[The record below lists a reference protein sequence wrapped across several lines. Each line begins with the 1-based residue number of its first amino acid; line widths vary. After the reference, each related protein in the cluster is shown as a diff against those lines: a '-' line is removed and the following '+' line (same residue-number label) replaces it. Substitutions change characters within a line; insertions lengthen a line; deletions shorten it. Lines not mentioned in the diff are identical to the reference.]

1 MDLGPHSDWDREN
14 EEYDFLD
21 RKVEIRID
29 DYDTFAVD
37 HTLSLIIVPISR
49 QLKEARHG
57 SPGIE
62 EADIPDV
69 HSIKNHCE
77 NIGHKFKKA

>member
-1 MDLGPHSDWDREN
+1 MN
-14 EEYDFLD
+14 FLD

-37 HTLSLIIVPISR
+37 HTLSLIIAPILR
-49 QLKEARHG
+49 QLKETRHG

-62 EADIPDV
+62 EEDIP
-69 HSIKNHCE
+69 E
-77 NIGHKFKKA
+77 NLRYEEFA